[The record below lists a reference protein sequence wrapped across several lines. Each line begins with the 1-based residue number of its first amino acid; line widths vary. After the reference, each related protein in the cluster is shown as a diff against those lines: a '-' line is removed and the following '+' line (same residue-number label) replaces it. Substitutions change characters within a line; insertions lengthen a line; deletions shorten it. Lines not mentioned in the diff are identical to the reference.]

1 MINLIYIIILA
12 FFIFLVYIS
21 GKNNRTNLWC
31 VCAGL
36 LLSLGIL
43 KELFYY
49 NIVPYLQA
57 QDLISARAADDI
69 YSVMTWMLYDLSLI
83 HI

>member
-43 KELFYY
+43 
-49 NIVPYLQA
+49 
-57 QDLISARAADDI
+57 
-69 YSVMTWMLYDLSLI
+69 
-83 HI
+83 